1 MIEWSEN
8 KEILSKVVDFALN
21 GKSILKYLKF
31 KNKNNGFRQLGTTLF
46 DVT

>member
-21 GKSILKYLKF
+21 GKKYF
-31 KNKNNGFRQLGTTLF
+31 KIPKVQE
-46 DVT
+46 